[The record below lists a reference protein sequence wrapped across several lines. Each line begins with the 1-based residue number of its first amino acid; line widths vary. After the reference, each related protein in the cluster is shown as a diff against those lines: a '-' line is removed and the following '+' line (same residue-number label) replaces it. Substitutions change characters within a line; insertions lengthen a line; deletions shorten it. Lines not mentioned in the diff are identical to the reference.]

1 MARFT
6 GEQIA
11 QAKEASLTALAA
23 QYGYHPVRV
32 GNHLFTLK
40 EHDSIRIYNDRTWY
54 RWSKAGSRGEAG
66 GSQIDFLMQFCNVI
80 L

>member
-40 EHDSIRIYNDRTWY
+40 EPDSIRIYNDRTCL
-54 RWSKAGSRGEAG
+54 RRDGKGEHTT
-66 GSQIDFLMQFCNVI
+66 L
-80 L
+80 